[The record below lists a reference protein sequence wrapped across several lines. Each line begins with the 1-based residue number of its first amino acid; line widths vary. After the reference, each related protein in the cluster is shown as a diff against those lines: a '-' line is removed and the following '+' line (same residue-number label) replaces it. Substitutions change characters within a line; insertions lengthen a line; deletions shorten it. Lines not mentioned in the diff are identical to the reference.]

1 MRETVEAVIGRGIN
15 ERASATAAVHGE
27 LMVATGRGWNS
38 GRSWGGRSTIVVQW
52 QAKFKILHR

>member
-15 ERASATAAVHGE
+15 ERATATAAVHGE

-38 GRSWGGRSTIVVQW
+38 GRSWGVEVQ
-52 QAKFKILHR
+52 